1 MKKFKMKDYYLIAVI
16 KRFFHCLIH
25 LHCMWDEY
33 DGNGRHTY
41 MSCYECKRKFWS
53 KNEKQKGD

>member
-25 LHCMWDEY
+25 LHCMWDEWES
-33 DGNGRHTY
+33 GIHTY
-41 MSCYECKRKFWS
+41 IGCYECKKKFWS
-53 KNEKQKGD
+53 RNEE